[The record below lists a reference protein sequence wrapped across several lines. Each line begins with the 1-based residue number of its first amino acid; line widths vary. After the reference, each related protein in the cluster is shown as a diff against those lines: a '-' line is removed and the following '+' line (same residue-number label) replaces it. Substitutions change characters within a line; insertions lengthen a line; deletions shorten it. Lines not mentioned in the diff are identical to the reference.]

1 MSPCL
6 YRLLNTNYRRLFTVT
21 YPADNA
27 RGCNSETR
35 EMLSAVPKRL
45 LMRRSRSLS
54 PCRALHADPGE
65 SSVRRHNVYDREAS
79 VKRNPV
85 IFVSRASGKCTLV
98 GEREEACSSS
108 GNLHAQYQQLTSRWR
123 TCLESRRS
131 SWAALVTAGHT
142 GSYREERGGQNT
154 GSYREERGG
163 ENTGSYR
170 EERGGE
176 NTGSYRE
183 ERGGE
188 NTGSYREE
196 RGGQNTGSYRE
207 ERGGQNTGS
216 YREERGGQNTGSY
229 REERGGQNTGSYRE
243 ERGGQNTGSY
253 REERGGQNT
262 GSGGWRGAISAGVL
276 STAALALC
284 FNRDNNN
291 NTGEALLNAARSNN
305 AEDVK
310 RLLADGVDPN
320 TRHRLGWTALMVAS
334 MNRQHKPPCVQSELR
349 GEDRQTHVVKVLL
362 ESGADPNL
370 GDDFSNVYGMA
381 RDKGIH
387 SLEVLVT
394 REDEFSNR
402 LSTRASFRGC
412 TPLHYAVLADDLR
425 TVRMLL
431 DAGANP
437 LQVNEL
443 GHTPLSYAKEGEM
456 HTLLNEH
463 EGKFMEQQKQ
473 REAEERRRFPLECR
487 LKEHIIGQEGAIAT
501 VASEEH
507 DSATVIIVPSHTM
520 QLMKPI
526 RRKEN
531 GWYDEE
537 HPLVFLFL
545 GSSGI
550 GKTELAKQV
559 ARYMHKDIKKGFIR
573 MDMSEFQ
580 EKHEVAKFIGSP
592 PGYVGHEEGGQLTKQ
607 LKQCPN
613 AVVLFDEVDKAHPDV
628 LTIMLQLFDEGRL
641 TDGKGKTIECK
652 DAIFIMTSN
661 VASDEIA
668 QHAMQLRREAQEQ
681 SRRRL
686 ADSLDEVQ
694 QSEKITISKKFK
706 EEVIRPILKAQ
717 FRRDEFLGR
726 INEIVYFLPFCPS
739 ELIQLVSKELNYWA
753 KKAKQRHDITLLW
766 ERGVL
771 ELLTRGYNLH
781 YGARSIKHEV
791 ERRVVNQLAAAYEQ
805 ELLPK
810 GCTLRLTVDGELGD
824 KEEEQGSPSLR
835 LEIVDKDSKTRKLE
849 IRQPQNPEQQQ
860 VAYWR

>member
-1 MSPCL
+1 
-6 YRLLNTNYRRLFTVT
+6 
-21 YPADNA
+21 
-27 RGCNSETR
+27 
-35 EMLSAVPKRL
+35 
-45 LMRRSRSLS
+45 MRRSRSLS
-54 PCRALHADPGE
+54 PCRALHTEPGE
-65 SSVRRHNVYDREAS
+65 SSARRHNLHEPETAVRS
-79 VKRNPV
+79 NPV
-85 IFVSRASGKCTLV
+85 IFASRASRKCTLLR
-98 GEREEACSSS
+98 EREEACSSS
-108 GNLHAQYQQLTSRWR
+108 GNLHAQYLQLASRWR
-123 TCLESRRS
+123 TSLESRRS
-131 SWAALVTAGHT
+131 SWAALVTAGHAGT
-142 GSYREERGGQNT
+142 YWQSTGGQST
-154 GSYREERGG
+154 GA
-163 ENTGSYR
+163 
-170 EERGGE
+170 
-176 NTGSYRE
+176 
-183 ERGGE
+183 
-188 NTGSYREE
+188 
-196 RGGQNTGSYRE
+196 
-207 ERGGQNTGS
+207 
-216 YREERGGQNTGSY
+216 
-229 REERGGQNTGSYRE
+229 
-243 ERGGQNTGSY
+243 
-253 REERGGQNT
+253 
-262 GSGGWRGAISAGVL
+262 GGWRGAASAGVL
-276 STAALALC
+276 STAALAFC
-284 FNRDNNN
+284 FNRDNHNN
-291 NTGEALLNAARSNN
+291 PGEALLDAARSNN
-305 AEDVK
+305 AEEVK

-334 MNRQHKPPCVQSELR
+334 MNRQHNL
-349 GEDRQTHVVKVLL
+349 VKVLL

-370 GDDFSNVYGMA
+370 GDDFSNVYGTA

-387 SLEVLVT
+387 SLEVLVM

-456 HTLLNEH
+456 RTLLKEC
-463 EGKFMEQQKQ
+463 EGKFMEEQKQ
-473 REAEERRRFPLECR
+473 REVEERRRFPLEHR
-487 LKEHIIGQEGAIAT
+487 LKEHIIGQEGAITT
-501 VASEEH
+501 VAS
-507 DSATVIIVPSHTM
+507 A
-520 QLMKPI
+520 I

-607 LKQCPN
+607 LRQCPN

-668 QHAMQLRREAQEQ
+668 QHALQLRQEAQEQ
-681 SRRRL
+681 SRHRL
-686 ADSLDEVQ
+686 ADSLDGVQ
-694 QSEKITISKKFK
+694 HSEKITISKKFK
-706 EEVIRPILKAQ
+706 ENVIRPILKAQ

-726 INEIVYFLPFCPS
+726 INEIVYFLPFCHS
-739 ELIQLVSKELNYWA
+739 ELIQLINKELNYWA

-766 ERGVL
+766 ERAVL

-805 ELLPK
+805 DLLPK

-824 KEEEQGSPSLR
+824 EEEGRVSPSLR
-835 LEIVDKDSKTRKLE
+835 LELVDKDSKTRKLE
-849 IRQPQNPEQQQ
+849 IHPPLNPEQ
-860 VAYWR
+860 VAYAH